1 MEDYPSMIEPGK
13 RCYCESRGEVVYVD
27 RDSTGRHPAVAKL
40 PRHESNLTTYSQSSN
55 IFVGSYYNLT
65 KFLFLKPSNL
75 LRNHLLTNQ
84 VRSPR
89 MM

>member
-40 PRHESNLTTYSQSSN
+40 PRHESNFTSFCQSSN
-55 IFVGSYYNLT
+55 IFDSAKYNLT
-65 KFLFLKPSNL
+65 KFLL
-75 LRNHLLTNQ
+75 
-84 VRSPR
+84 
-89 MM
+89 